1 MYNLHDGRGKFY
13 QPSTP
18 KTNNP
23 INPPLNGKPQ
33 GTFFPLYKSQGRSRL
48 LVVGGPV
55 YEIVCVGQRLL
66 VKPAPT
72 ASKIL
77 AQFI

>member
-1 MYNLHDGRGKFY
+1 LIKVKVDIVVGGRVYEIVCVG
-13 QPSTP
+13 Q
-18 KTNNP
+18 
-23 INPPLNGKPQ
+23 
-33 GTFFPLYKSQGRSRL
+33 RL
-48 LVVGGPV
+48 LVKPAPTASKTLAKLTRAGPV

-72 ASKIL
+72 APKTL

>member
-1 MYNLHDGRGKFY
+1 LYNLREGRGAFY

-18 KTNNP
+18 KTNNS

-33 GTFFPLYKSQGRSRL
+33 GTFFPVDKSQSRSKL
-48 LVVGGPV
+48 LVVGGQV
-55 YEIVCVGQRLL
+55 YEIVCVGQKLL

-72 ASKIL
+72 ASKTL